1 MRILDASHVQ
11 RAAQARAAAQQTRA
25 AARALCALLPF
36 VFMLAAPHCLRFAT
50 RSRTRCEPH

>member
-11 RAAQARAAAQQTRA
+11 RAAQARAAAQQSRA

-36 VFMLAAPHCLRFAT
+36 AFMLATPHGRRFAT